1 MSQNTPKTQSKQ
13 PRLLNAKTL
22 LLLLAG
28 AVLGYLLTPTEG
40 FSVRFENQ
48 SAQMITAIKLDFGSA
63 DGQSSLQTFRLPA
76 GESRTL
82 FLNHPTGAGFNVQVF
97 YADGQK
103 QEFCALRGNKDQRPV
118 LPLAL

>member
-1 MSQNTPKTQSKQ
+1 MSHNTSDPKSKQ
-13 PRLLNAKTL
+13 PRLLNTKTL

-103 QEFCALRGNKDQRPV
+103 REFCALKGNEDSRPM
-118 LPLAL
+118 LPLTL

>member
-13 PRLLNAKTL
+13 PGFLSFNALIL
-22 LLLLAG
+22 LLTGALA
-28 AVLGYLLTPTEG
+28 GYLLSPDEG

-48 SAQMITAIKLDFGSA
+48 SNQMITAIRLDFGSA
-63 DGQSSLQTFRLPA
+63 DGQSSLQTFRLPT

-82 FLNHPTGAGFNVQVF
+82 FLNHPAGAGFNVQVF